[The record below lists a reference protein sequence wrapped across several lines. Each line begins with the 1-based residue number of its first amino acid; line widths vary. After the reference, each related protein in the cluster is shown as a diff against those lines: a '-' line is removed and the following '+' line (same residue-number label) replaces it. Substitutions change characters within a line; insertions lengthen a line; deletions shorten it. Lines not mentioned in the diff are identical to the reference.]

1 MIEMYSLNITSIFGL
16 FFILLGLI
24 LFLIPIL
31 IKINPV
37 LDLEKI
43 PWLILY
49 VYSTDNFTFATSP
62 ILIIFSLISIM
73 YFVFRI

>member
-1 MIEMYSLNITSIFGL
+1 MYSFNIISIFGI
-16 FFILLGLI
+16 FFILLGMI

-37 LDLEKI
+37 LDFEKI

-49 VYSTDNFTFATSP
+49 VYNTDNFIFATSP
-62 ILIIFSLISIM
+62 ILIIFSLISII
-73 YFVFRI
+73 YSVLQI

>member
-1 MIEMYSLNITSIFGL
+1 MYSLNITSVFGI

-24 LFLIPIL
+24 LFLIPLL

-37 LDLEKI
+37 LDFEKI

-49 VYSTDNFTFATSP
+49 VYNTDNFIFATSP
-62 ILIIFSLISIM
+62 ILIILSLISIV
-73 YFVFRI
+73 YSTFKI

>member
-1 MIEMYSLNITSIFGL
+1 MYSFNITSVFGI

-24 LFLIPIL
+24 LFLIPLL

-37 LDLEKI
+37 LDFEKI

-49 VYSTDNFTFATSP
+49 VYNTDNFIFATSP
-62 ILIIFSLISIM
+62 ILIILSLISIV
-73 YFVFRI
+73 YSTFKI